1 LRKVGQNAHG
11 SVFFADQRPALASWL
26 PATSFS
32 VLLIESLM
40 AIETRDE
47 KTTQYLAGLSQP
59 DPLPEHLQKPPE
71 LRTQPIEDMR
81 RLYGMAVGA
90 IMASLAVIAL
100 ALWWLL

>member
-11 SVFFADQRPALASWL
+11 SVPFADQRRALASWL

-47 KTTQYLAGLSQP
+47 KTTQYLEGLGRP

-71 LRTQPIEDMR
+71 LRPQPIEDMR

-90 IMASLAVIAL
+90 IMASLAVIAW
-100 ALWWLL
+100 AVWWLR